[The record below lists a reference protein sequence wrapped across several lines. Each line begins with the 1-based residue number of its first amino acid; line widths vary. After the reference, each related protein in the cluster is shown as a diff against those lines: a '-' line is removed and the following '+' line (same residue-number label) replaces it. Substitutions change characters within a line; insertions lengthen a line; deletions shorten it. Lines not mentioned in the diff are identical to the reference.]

1 MAIISQCSAFAFSP
15 SSVACAAKARW
26 RFNMREKPILA
37 GVIGSPVAH
46 SLSPLIHTIWARRA
60 QIDGYYMPI
69 EVPTAY
75 DDFAKAMDALK
86 TIGFAGVNVTLP
98 HKENALRYSD
108 IASELASKT
117 GAANMLT
124 FTDNGSYADN
134 SDVTGFESAVKN
146 AAPGLSVKGACLV
159 LGAGGA
165 SRAIIIALQNL
176 GAKNVFI
183 TNRTEEKAA
192 ALAEK
197 FGLKTLAWAKRKHA
211 AESADLVVN
220 TTSLG
225 MSGQPPLEL
234 GGAKIKPGALVAD
247 IVYTPLETALLKRAR
262 DAGNPGVNGLAMLMH
277 QAAPGFRAWFG
288 GEAEVDDDLR
298 TALVDELERRR
309 R

>member
-1 MAIISQCSAFAFSP
+1 LI
-15 SSVACAAKARW
+15 VCAAKARW
-26 RFNMREKPILA
+26 RFKMREKPILA

-46 SLSPLIHTIWARRA
+46 SLSPLIHTIWAHRA

-69 EVPTAY
+69 EVPATY
-75 DDFAKAMDALK
+75 NDFAKAMDALR
-86 TIGFAGVNVTLP
+86 TIGFTGVNVTLP

-108 IASELASKT
+108 KASELASKV
-117 GAANMLT
+117 GSANMLT

-134 SDVTGFESAVKN
+134 SDVTGFESALKSG
-146 AAPGLSVKGACLV
+146 APNLSVTGACLV

-176 GAKNVFI
+176 GAKNIFI
-183 TNRTEEKAA
+183 TNRTEQKAA

-197 FGLKTLAWAKRKHA
+197 FGLKTLAWSKRKGA
-211 AESADLVVN
+211 VESADLVVN

-225 MSGQPPLEL
+225 MSGQPPLGL
-234 GGAKIKPGALVAD
+234 DGAKIKPGAIVAD
-247 IVYTPLETALLKRAR
+247 IVYTPLETPLLKLAR

-288 GEAEVDDDLR
+288 GEAEVDDSLR
-298 TALVDELERRR
+298 TTLVSELERRR

>member
-1 MAIISQCSAFAFSP
+1 
-15 SSVACAAKARW
+15 
-26 RFNMREKPILA
+26 MREKPTLA
-37 GVIGSPVAH
+37 GVIGSPAAH
-46 SLSPLIHTIWARRA
+46 SLSPLIHTIWADRA

-69 EVPTAY
+69 EVPAPY
-75 DDFAKAMDALK
+75 DVFARAMDALK
-86 TIGFAGVNVTLP
+86 TIGFAGVNVTIP

-108 IASELASKT
+108 KASALAARV

-134 SDVTGFESAVKN
+134 SDVTGFESAVKG
-146 AAPGLSVKGACLV
+146 AALDISLKGACLV

-176 GAKNVFI
+176 GVETIFI

-192 ALAEK
+192 RLAEK
-197 FGLKTLAWAKRKHA
+197 FGLKTLAWTKRKGA
-211 AESADLVVN
+211 VESADIIVN

-234 GGAKIKPGALVAD
+234 GGAKIKPGSIVAD
-247 IVYTPLETALLKRAR
+247 IIYTPLETPLLKLAKQ
-262 DAGNPGVNGLAMLMH
+262 AGNPGVNGLTMLMY

-288 GEAEVDDDLR
+288 GEAKVDDTLQA
-298 TALVDELERRR
+298 ALAGELERRR